1 MGSGNSKCTP
11 LQCFLNNW
19 KLATKDDD
27 WGFKLKKE
35 RLRTLCEVDWPTQR
49 TGWPSQGTLDGQLIN
64 PLWQRVIDNHPDQIP
79 YISTWKT
86 NVDKNPPWLKACR
99 TVPPQARICAVRQQK
114 LPPVVQDT
122 EEDELL
128 VRPPPYTPP
137 APAPP
142 PQNNPQDNPPNPVG
156 GSLINPIPETKDPSK
171 SETDKEDESDDGEED
186 EGTMLRMLE
195 EKVVKGQKWSKKQEE
210 WIKDYVDP
218 YKDQVDVS
226 PHILEVARCE
236 DGRWKK
242 KQKRWLAA
250 ARRAATHHDREREKK
265 DLATAVMPLRR
276 AYDPPGPAGQGGAA
290 APRLTQ
296 SSMCLSQLLIFA
308 IGVIIIPP
316 LRRILPRLLNF
327 LKGSLKLMIPLMM
340 MYSTFWIP
348 SYQLRKSGGSTVKQG
363 RI

>member
-35 RLRTLCEVDWPTQR
+35 RLRTLCEVDWPTQG
-49 TGWPSQGTLDGQLIN
+49 TGWPSQGT
-64 PLWQRVIDNHPDQIP
+64 
-79 YISTWKT
+79 
-86 NVDKNPPWLKACR
+86 
-99 TVPPQARICAVRQQK
+99 
-114 LPPVVQDT
+114 
-122 EEDELL
+122 
-128 VRPPPYTPP
+128 
-137 APAPP
+137 

-171 SETDKEDESDDGEED
+171 SETDKEDESDNDEED

-290 APRLTQ
+290 APRTYTIQHVPFSTADICNWRNHNPSFEENPAKIIKLFEGIFKTYDPTYDDVQ
-296 SSMCLSQLLIFA
+296 YLLDSLLSTEEVRRVHSEARAHLRQQGLAEDA
-308 IGVIIIPP
+308 IDTAY
-316 LRRILPRLLNF
+316 PRATPAWN
-327 LKGSLKLMIPLMM
+327 
-340 MYSTFWIP
+340 
-348 SYQLRKSGGSTVKQG
+348 YQECSDHPAD
-363 RI
+363 I